1 MPTIGLYTATE
12 NELGALQRAAGD
24 VESDLVVRSESDLE
38 APEDVEAWCE
48 ELSNCDVA
56 VLWLHGAEDSMPGYD
71 RAADRCDEAG
81 VPLVVKATGD
91 AFAVEDTT
99 VPGGVRDT
107 VRAYLEKG
115 GSANLANC
123 VRYLADRFTPA
134 EPTYDDPVDLPTEGV
149 YHPDHPGASYAE
161 LRATLDADRPTV
173 AVWFYESHWTHEN
186 TRYVDSL
193 VRAIEAKGAD
203 ALPVFCNPVT
213 DSDEQQDAEWVVDE
227 WLTDDAGEPL
237 VDAVCSSFMFSLSMS
252 ERGREADDEG
262 GDAEEVFLRRL
273 GVPVLQTVTTM
284 RSRSRYEASDTGVMG
299 FELALSVALPEFD
312 GNVITH
318 PISGKERTD
327 DAAGIGSA
335 PKQHFPI
342 GDRIDHAASLAV
354 NWAGLRH
361 TPNDEKR
368 VAVVLHNYP
377 PSDDGIG
384 TAFGLD
390 SPESTVNLL
399 SELRS
404 RGYDLGEASCASDS
418 SSSAEPSRSRDGDA
432 VSRDDEDGR
441 RPSSDHSADRSSGR
455 RGGETG
461 SNGTAEPS
469 RGPREDGERS
479 DPRDGGEFPDSGRAL
494 IETLTAQLT
503 LDDRWVA
510 PEDVRELSV
519 DVVSPEQYGEWWAG
533 ADPAFRENVVE
544 EWGDPPD
551 RPFAVP
557 GAEFGNV
564 LVTVQPPRGF
574 GMDPSKVYH
583 DSDLQPPHD
592 YFAFYGWLRHEFDA
606 DAVVHL
612 GTHGSLEW
620 LPGKTVGLDAESA
633 PDALV
638 SDLPNV
644 YPYIVNNPGE
654 GTQAKRRSYAA
665 VVDYLTPP
673 MASAGTYDEL
683 AELEELADRYR
694 AAGSEAGE
702 TVERLLREKID
713 ELDLAVELGIAGEI
727 DERADVRGPDEA
739 GTTLA
744 EGAVEG
750 DDVDADELVER
761 VHAYLTD
768 VKTTQIRK
776 GLHTMGEP
784 PGGDDLVEYLVA
796 LTRLEN
802 PGAPSL
808 RESVAGVLGVD
819 YETMLESPSTY
830 DGTLGMTYAEAA
842 DAVHETSVEL
852 VETLAEHGFDVP
864 ESEVEAGTEDETTM
878 NLLVVDVE
886 PLGDARV
893 AGGAHDDLRE
903 VLAYICEE
911 AAPRVL
917 AAEDE
922 IPQTADALDGEYI
935 PPGGSGAPTRGG
947 VDLLPTGRN
956 FYTLDPRKVPAK
968 SAWAVGREVAD
979 GTLERH
985 HDEHGEYPE
994 EVGVIAWGT
1003 PTVRT
1008 RGETI
1013 AQVLALMGVRP
1024 VWTDAGR
1031 VDDVEAVSLD
1041 ELGRPRVD
1049 ATTRVSGLFR
1059 DAFPQAA
1066 GVIHDAVE
1074 AVVDREEPHEM
1085 NFVKKH
1091 VEEEAEQLE
1100 AEGMDA
1106 DEARE
1111 AALPR
1116 VFTTR
1121 PGGYGAGTNKAVD
1134 EGNWEDRADLA
1145 EVYVQ
1150 WGGYAMGS
1158 RGRVS
1163 EDRDAFRRRLGSVE
1177 ATVKIEDTMEQDEFD
1192 SSDWYAFHGG
1202 FITAVSAVAGAEPAS
1217 YVGDSSDP
1225 DNVDVYTNEEKV
1237 RKAMRARVLNPEWL
1251 DSMEDHGYKGAGDLS
1266 KTVDVTLGWDATTD
1280 VVSDALWAEV
1290 AERYALDAD
1299 RQEWLRD
1306 VNPWALESI
1315 TDTLLEAIERGL
1327 WDADDDTEERLRDLN
1342 LRVDGDLEERA
1353 TERERSEGS
1362 GTSERRSR
1370 DREEVTSDD
1379 D

>member
-1 MPTIGLYTATE
+1 MPTVGLYTATE
-12 NELGALQRAAGD
+12 NELGALARAAGE
-24 VESDLVVRSESDLE
+24 VETDLVARSESDLDEPE
-38 APEDVEAWCE
+38 AVEAFCE
-48 ELSNCDVA
+48 ELTDCDVA
-56 VLWLHGAEDSMPGYD
+56 VLWLHGDQESMPGYD
-71 RAADRCDEAG
+71 RALDRCYEAG
-81 VPLVVKATGD
+81 VPVVVKATGD

-99 VPGGVRDT
+99 VPGSVRET
-107 VRAYLEKG
+107 VSEYLERG

-123 VRYLADRFTPA
+123 VRYLTDRFTP
-134 EPTYDDPVDLPTEGV
+134 ETPEYDDPVALPTEGV
-149 YHPDHPGASYAE
+149 YHPDHPGASVEELYA
-161 LRATLDADRPTV
+161 ALDDGRPTV

-186 TRYVDSL
+186 TRYVDAL
-193 VRAIEAKGAD
+193 VRAIEREGAN

-213 DSDEQQDAEWVVDE
+213 DSEEQEDGEASEDTSGSRARPGDAEWVVDN
-227 WLTDDAGEPL
+227 WLTDGAGEPL
-237 VDAVCSSFMFSLSMS
+237 VDAVCSSFMFSLSMA
-252 ERGREADDEG
+252 ERGRDANDEG
-262 GDAEEVFLRRL
+262 GDAEEVFLKRL
-273 GVPVLQTVTTM
+273 GVPVIQTVTTM
-284 RSRSRYEASDTGVMG
+284 RSRSRYDASDTGVMG

-327 DAAGIGSA
+327 DEAGIGSA

-342 GDRIDHAASLAV
+342 EDRIDHAASLAV
-354 NWAGLRH
+354 NWAELRY
-361 TPNDEKR
+361 TPNEDKN

-399 SELRS
+399 SELRK
-404 RGYDLGEASCASDS
+404 RDYDLG
-418 SSSAEPSRSRDGDA
+418 
-432 VSRDDEDGR
+432 GR
-441 RPSSDHSADRSSGR
+441 FPESG
-455 RGGETG
+455 E
-461 SNGTAEPS
+461 E
-469 RGPREDGERS
+469 
-479 DPRDGGEFPDSGRAL
+479 L
-494 IETLTAQLT
+494 IGTLTSQLT

-510 PEDVRELSV
+510 PEDVRDLSV
-519 DVVSPEQYGEWWAG
+519 DVVSPEQYAEWWAD
-533 ADPAFRENVVE
+533 ADAGFRENVLD
-544 EWGDPPD
+544 EWGDPPE
-551 RPFAVP
+551 RPFAIP

-592 YFAFYGWLRHEFDA
+592 YYAFYKWLREEFAA

-638 SDLPNV
+638 ADLPNV

-673 MASAGTYDEL
+673 MAEAGTYDDL
-683 AELEELADRYR
+683 AELEELADQYR
-694 AAGSEAGE
+694 EAGSEAGE

-713 ELDLAVELGIAGEI
+713 ELDLAVELGIEGEI
-727 DERADVRGPDEA
+727 SEAADVRGPEEA

-744 EGAVEG
+744 EGDVSG
-750 DDVDADELVER
+750 DDVAIDELVER

-768 VKTTQIRK
+768 VKTTQIRM
-776 GLHTMGEP
+776 GLHTLGEP
-784 PGGDDLVEYLVA
+784 PESDRLVEYLIA

-802 PGAPSL
+802 PGGPSL

-819 YETMLESPSTY
+819 YQTMLDSPGEY
-830 DGTLGMTYAEAA
+830 DETLGMTYAQAA
-842 DAVHETSVEL
+842 DEVHETSVEL
-852 VETLAEHGFDVP
+852 VETLAEHDFDVP
-864 ESEVEAGTEDETTM
+864 EAEPDAAPDDETTM
-878 NLLVVDVE
+878 NLMVVDVDA
-886 PLGDARV
+886 LGDARV
-893 AGGAHDDLRE
+893 TGGAHDDLRAA
-903 VLAYICEE
+903 LAYICEE
-911 AAPRVL
+911 AAPRVRG
-917 AAEDE
+917 AETE
-922 IPQTADALDGEYI
+922 IPRTADALNGEYV

-956 FYTLDPRKVPAK
+956 FYTLDPRKIPAK
-968 SAWAVGREVAD
+968 SAWAVGREVAE

-985 HDEHGEYPE
+985 HSEAGEYPE
-994 EVGVIAWGT
+994 EIGVVAWGT

-1013 AQVLALMGVRP
+1013 AQVLALMGVEP

-1031 VDDVEAVSLD
+1031 IDDVEPIALE
-1041 ELGRPRVD
+1041 ELGRPRID

-1066 GVIHDAVE
+1066 GVVHDAVE
-1074 AVVDREEPHEM
+1074 AVVDLEEPHDM
-1085 NFVKKH
+1085 NYVKKH
-1091 VEEEAEQLE
+1091 VEEEAEELE
-1100 AEGMDA
+1100 AEGLEPEA
-1106 DEARE
+1106 ARE
-1111 AALPR
+1111 AAMPR

-1134 EGNWEDRADLA
+1134 EGNWEDRSDLA

-1150 WGGYAMGS
+1150 WGGYALGS
-1158 RGRVS
+1158 RGRVE
-1163 EDRDAFRRRLGSVE
+1163 EDHDAFRRRLGSVD

-1202 FITAVSAVAGAEPAS
+1202 FITAVSEVSGEEPAS

-1225 DNVDVYTNEEKV
+1225 DNVSVYTNEEKV

-1251 DSMEDHGYKGAGDLS
+1251 DSMEEHGYKGAGDLS
-1266 KTVDVTLGWDATTD
+1266 GTVDVTLGWDATTG
-1280 VVSDALWAEV
+1280 VVSDTLWEAV
-1290 AERYALDAD
+1290 AEKYAFDED
-1299 RQEWLRD
+1299 RQEWMRD

-1327 WDADDDTEERLRDLN
+1327 WDADDETEERLTDLN
-1342 LRVDGDLEERA
+1342 LRVDGDIEEQ
-1353 TERERSEGS
+1353 SSNPDVVG
-1362 GTSERRSR
+1362 
-1370 DREEVTSDD
+1370 EVTGDD

>member
-1 MPTIGLYTATE
+1 MATVGLYTATE
-12 NELGALQRAAGD
+12 NELGALARAAGE
-24 VESDLVVRSESDLE
+24 VETDLVARSESDLDEPE
-38 APEDVEAWCE
+38 AVEAFCE
-48 ELSNCDVA
+48 ELTDCDAA
-56 VLWLHGAEDSMPGYD
+56 VLWLHGDQESMPGYD
-71 RAADRCDEAG
+71 RALDRCYEAG
-81 VPLVVKATGD
+81 VPVVVKATGD

-99 VPGGVRDT
+99 VPASVRKT
-107 VRAYLEKG
+107 VSEYLERG

-123 VRYLADRFTPA
+123 VRYLTDRFTP
-134 EPTYDDPVDLPTEGV
+134 ETPEYDDPVALPTEGV
-149 YHPDHPGASYAE
+149 YHPDHPGASVEELYA
-161 LRATLDADRPTV
+161 ALDDGRPTV

-186 TRYVDSL
+186 TRYVDAL
-193 VRAIEAKGAD
+193 VRAIEREGAN

-213 DSDEQQDAEWVVDE
+213 DSEEQEDGEASEDASGSRARPGDAEWVVDN
-227 WLTDDAGEPL
+227 WLTDGAGEPL
-237 VDAVCSSFMFSLSMS
+237 VDAVCSSFMFSLSMA
-252 ERGREADDEG
+252 ERGRDANDEG
-262 GDAEEVFLRRL
+262 GDAEKVFLKRL
-273 GVPVLQTVTTM
+273 GVPVIQTVTTM
-284 RSRSRYEASDTGVMG
+284 RSRSRYDASDTGVMG

-327 DAAGIGSA
+327 DEAGIGSS

-342 GDRIDHAASLAV
+342 EDRIDHAASLAV
-354 NWAGLRH
+354 NWAELRY
-361 TPNDEKR
+361 TPNGEKN

-399 SELRS
+399 SELRK
-404 RGYDLGEASCASDS
+404 RDYDLG
-418 SSSAEPSRSRDGDA
+418 
-432 VSRDDEDGR
+432 GR
-441 RPSSDHSADRSSGR
+441 FPESG
-455 RGGETG
+455 E
-461 SNGTAEPS
+461 E
-469 RGPREDGERS
+469 
-479 DPRDGGEFPDSGRAL
+479 L
-494 IETLTAQLT
+494 IGTLTSQLT

-519 DVVSPEQYGEWWAG
+519 DVVSPEQYAEWWTD
-533 ADPAFRENVVE
+533 ADTGFRENVLE
-544 EWGDPPD
+544 EWGDPPE
-551 RPFAVP
+551 RPFAIP
-557 GAEFGNV
+557 GAAFGNV

-592 YFAFYGWLRHEFDA
+592 YYAFYKWLREEFAA

-638 SDLPNV
+638 ADLPNV

-673 MASAGTYDEL
+673 MAEAGTYDDL
-683 AELEELADRYR
+683 AELEELADQYR
-694 AAGSEAGE
+694 EAGSEASE

-713 ELDLAVELGIAGEI
+713 ELDLAVELGIEGEI
-727 DERADVRGPDEA
+727 SEAADVRGPEEA

-744 EGAVEG
+744 DGDVSG
-750 DDVDADELVER
+750 DDVAIDELVER

-768 VKTTQIRK
+768 VKTTQIRM
-776 GLHTMGEP
+776 GLHTLGEP
-784 PGGDDLVEYLVA
+784 PESDRLVEYLIA

-802 PGAPSL
+802 PGGPSL

-819 YETMLESPSTY
+819 YQTMLDSPGEY
-830 DGTLGMTYAEAA
+830 DETLGMTYAQAA
-842 DAVHETSVEL
+842 DEVHETSVEL
-852 VETLAEHGFDVP
+852 VETLADHDFDVP
-864 ESEVEAGTEDETTM
+864 EAEPDAGPDDGTTM
-878 NLLVVDVE
+878 NLMVVDVDA
-886 PLGDARV
+886 LGDARV
-893 AGGAHDDLRE
+893 TGGAHDDLRAA
-903 VLAYICEE
+903 LAFICEE
-911 AAPRVL
+911 AAPRVRR
-917 AAEDE
+917 AETE
-922 IPQTADALDGEYI
+922 IPQTADALNGEYV

-956 FYTLDPRKVPAK
+956 FYTLDPRKIPAK
-968 SAWAVGREVAD
+968 SAWAVGREVAE

-985 HDEHGEYPE
+985 HDEAGEYPE
-994 EVGVIAWGT
+994 EIGVVAWGT

-1013 AQVLALMGVRP
+1013 AQVLALMGVEP

-1031 VDDVEAVSLD
+1031 IDDVEPIALE
-1041 ELGRPRVD
+1041 ELGRPRID

-1066 GVIHDAVE
+1066 GVVHDAVE
-1074 AVVDREEPHEM
+1074 AVVDLEEPHEM
-1085 NFVKKH
+1085 NYVKKH
-1091 VEEEAEQLE
+1091 VEKEAEELE
-1100 AEGMDA
+1100 AEGLEPEA
-1106 DEARE
+1106 ARE
-1111 AALPR
+1111 AAMPR

-1134 EGNWEDRADLA
+1134 EGNWEDRSDLA

-1150 WGGYAMGS
+1150 WGGYALGS
-1158 RGRVS
+1158 RGRVQ
-1163 EDRDAFRRRLGSVE
+1163 EDHDAFRRRLGSVD

-1202 FITAVSAVAGAEPAS
+1202 FITAVAEVSGEEPAS

-1225 DNVDVYTNEEKV
+1225 DNVSVYTNEEKV

-1251 DSMEDHGYKGAGDLS
+1251 DSMEEHGYKGAGDLS
-1266 KTVDVTLGWDATTD
+1266 GTVDVTLGWDATTG
-1280 VVSDALWAEV
+1280 VVSDTLWEAV
-1290 AERYALDAD
+1290 AEKYAFDED
-1299 RQEWLRD
+1299 RQEWMRD

-1327 WDADDDTEERLRDLN
+1327 WDADDETEERLTDLN
-1342 LRVDGDLEERA
+1342 LRVDGDIEEQ
-1353 TERERSEGS
+1353 SSNPDVVG
-1362 GTSERRSR
+1362 
-1370 DREEVTSDD
+1370 EVTGDD

>member
-1 MPTIGLYTATE
+1 MPTVGFYTATE
-12 NELGALQRAAGD
+12 NELGALARAAGEVD
-24 VESDLVVRSESDLE
+24 ADLVVRSESDLDEPE
-38 APEDVEAWCE
+38 AVEAFCE
-48 ELSNCDVA
+48 ELADCDVV

-71 RAADRCDEAG
+71 RAIDRCYEAG
-81 VPLVVKATGD
+81 VPVVVKATGD
-91 AFAVEDTT
+91 AFAIEDTT
-99 VPGGVRDT
+99 VPGDVRET
-107 VRAYLEKG
+107 VSEYLEKG
-115 GSANLANC
+115 GSANMANC
-123 VRYLADRFTPA
+123 LRYLIDRFTA
-134 EPTYDDPVDLPTEGV
+134 EEPEYDDPVSLPTEGV
-149 YHPDHPGASYAE
+149 YHPDHPGASVEE
-161 LRATLDADRPTV
+161 LYATLDADRPTV

-186 TRYVDSL
+186 TRYVDAM
-193 VRAIEAKGAD
+193 VRAIEAEGAN

-213 DSDEQQDAEWVVDE
+213 DSEEQEDAEWVVDN
-227 WLTDDAGEPL
+227 WLTDESGEAL
-237 VDAVCSSFMFSLSMS
+237 VDAVCSSFMFSLSMA
-252 ERGREADDEG
+252 ERGRDANDEG
-262 GDAEEVFLRRL
+262 GDAEEVFLKRL
-273 GVPVLQTVTTM
+273 GVPVIQTVTTM
-284 RSRSRYEASDTGVMG
+284 RSRSRYASSDTGVMG

-327 DAAGIGSA
+327 DEAGIGSA

-342 GDRIDHAASLAV
+342 EDRIEHAASLTV
-354 NWAGLRH
+354 NWAQLRH
-361 TPNDEKR
+361 TPNDEKN

-390 SPESTVNLL
+390 SPDSTVNLL
-399 SELRS
+399 AELRA
-404 RGYDLGEASCASDS
+404 RKYDL
-418 SSSAEPSRSRDGDA
+418 
-432 VSRDDEDGR
+432 
-441 RPSSDHSADRSSGR
+441 
-455 RGGETG
+455 
-461 SNGTAEPS
+461 
-469 RGPREDGERS
+469 
-479 DPRDGGEFPDSGRAL
+479 GGEFPDSGQEL

-510 PEDVRELSV
+510 PEDVRDLSV
-519 DVVSPEQYGEWWAG
+519 DVVSADQYDEWWAE
-533 ADPAFRENVVE
+533 ADSGFRENVID

-551 RPFAVP
+551 RPFAIP

-592 YFAFYGWLRHEFDA
+592 YYAFYAWLRNEFEA

-620 LPGKTVGLDAESA
+620 LPGKTVGLDAKSA

-638 SDLPNV
+638 GDLPNV
-644 YPYIVNNPGE
+644 YPYIINNPGE

-673 MASAGTYDEL
+673 MANAGTYDDL
-683 AELEELADRYR
+683 AELEELADQYR
-694 AAGSEAGE
+694 EAGSEAGE
-702 TVERLLREKID
+702 TVERLMREKID
-713 ELDLAVELGIAGEI
+713 ELDLAVELGIEGEI
-727 DERADVRGPDEA
+727 SEAADVRGPDEA

-744 EGAVEG
+744 EGTVSG
-750 DDVDADELVER
+750 DDVSVDELVER

-768 VKTTQIRK
+768 VKTTQIRM

-784 PGGDDLVEYLVA
+784 PEDDRLVEYLVA

-802 PGAPSL
+802 SGGPSL
-808 RESVAGVLGVD
+808 RESVAGVLGVE
-819 YETMLESPSTY
+819 YQRMLDVPGEY
-830 DGTLGMTYAEAA
+830 DETLGMTYSQAA
-842 DAVHETSVEL
+842 DEVHELSVEL
-852 VETLAEHGFDVP
+852 VETLAAHGFDVP
-864 ESEVEAGTEDETTM
+864 EAEPDAGPGDETTM
-878 NLLVVDVE
+878 NLMVVDIDA
-886 PLGDARV
+886 LGDARV
-893 AGGAHDDLRE
+893 KGGAHDELRE
-903 VLAYICEE
+903 ALAYICEE

-917 AAEDE
+917 KADAE
-922 IPQTADALDGEYI
+922 IPTTADALNGEYVQ
-935 PPGGSGAPTRGG
+935 PGGSGAPTRGG

-956 FYTLDPRKVPAK
+956 FYTLDPRKVPAR
-968 SAWAVGREVAD
+968 SAWEVGREVAE

-985 HDEHGEYPE
+985 HEVEGEYPE
-994 EVGVIAWGT
+994 EIGVVAWGT

-1013 AQVLALMGVRP
+1013 AQVLALMGVEP
-1024 VWTDAGR
+1024 IWTDAGR
-1031 VDDVEAVSLD
+1031 IDDVEPIDLD
-1041 ELGRPRVD
+1041 ELGRPRID

-1074 AVVDREEPHEM
+1074 AVVDLDEPLEM
-1085 NFVKKH
+1085 NYVKKH
-1091 VEEEAEQLE
+1091 VEEEAEELE
-1100 AEGMDA
+1100 ADGFEA

-1111 AALPR
+1111 AAMPR

-1134 EGNWEDRADLA
+1134 EGNWEDRSDLA

-1150 WGGYAMGS
+1150 WGGYALGS

-1163 EDRDAFRRRLGSVE
+1163 EDHDAFRRRLGSVD

-1202 FITAVSAVAGAEPAS
+1202 FITAVAEVSGEEPAS

-1225 DNVDVYTNEEKV
+1225 DNVSVYTNEEKV
-1237 RKAMRARVLNPEWL
+1237 RKAMRSRVLNPAWL
-1251 DSMEDHGYKGAGDLS
+1251 DSMEEHGYKGAGDLS
-1266 KTVDVTLGWDATTD
+1266 QTVDVTLGWDATTG
-1280 VVSDALWAEV
+1280 VVSDTLWADV
-1290 AERYALDAD
+1290 AEKYAFDEE
-1299 RQEWLRD
+1299 RQEWMRE

-1327 WDADDDTEERLRDLN
+1327 WDADSETEERLTDLN
-1342 LRVDGDLEERA
+1342 LRVDGDLEERSSD
-1353 TERERSEGS
+1353 RSSLKG
-1362 GTSERRSR
+1362 
-1370 DREEVTSDD
+1370 VTSDD

>member
-1 MPTIGLYTATE
+1 MPRVGLYTATE
-12 NELGALQRAAGD
+12 NELGALQRAAD
-24 VESDLVVRSESDLE
+24 EVDSDLVVRSESDLDDPE
-38 APEDVEAWCE
+38 AVEAFCD
-48 ELSNCDVA
+48 ELTDCDVV

-71 RAADRCDEAG
+71 RAIEACYEAG
-81 VPLVVKATGD
+81 VPVVVKATGD
-91 AFAVEDTT
+91 AFAIEDTS
-99 VPGGVRDT
+99 VPGNVRET
-107 VRAYLEKG
+107 VSEYLERG
-115 GSANLANC
+115 GSANLANA
-123 VRYLADRFTPA
+123 VRYLVDRFTPE

-149 YHPDHPGASYAE
+149 YHPEFPGCSYEELCAE
-161 LRATLDADRPTV
+161 LDPETPTV

-186 TRYVDSL
+186 TRYVDAL
-193 VRAIEAKGAD
+193 VEAIEAEGAD

-213 DSDEQQDAEWVVDE
+213 DSDEQEDAEWVVDE
-227 WLTDDAGEPL
+227 WLTSEAGEPL
-237 VDAVCSSFMFSLSMS
+237 VDAVCSSFMFSLSMA
-252 ERGREADDEG
+252 ERGRDADDEG
-262 GDAEEVFLRRL
+262 GDAEEVFLKRL

-284 RSRSRYEASDTGVMG
+284 RSRSRYDSSDTGVMG

-327 DAAGIGSA
+327 DTADIGSA

-342 GDRIDHAASLAV
+342 EDRIDHAASLAV
-354 NWAGLRH
+354 NWATLRH
-361 TPNDEKR
+361 TPNDEKN

-399 SELRS
+399 SELRA
-404 RGYDLGEASCASDS
+404 RNYDLGGGFPE
-418 SSSAEPSRSRDGDA
+418 
-432 VSRDDEDGR
+432 
-441 RPSSDHSADRSSGR
+441 SGQ
-455 RGGETG
+455 
-461 SNGTAEPS
+461 N
-469 RGPREDGERS
+469 
-479 DPRDGGEFPDSGRAL
+479 L
-494 IETLTAQLT
+494 VETLTSQLT

-510 PEDVRELSV
+510 PEDVRERSV
-519 DVVSPEQYGEWWAG
+519 DTVSPQQYDAWWSD
-533 ADPAFRENVVE
+533 ADEAFRENVLE
-544 EWGDPPD
+544 EWGDPPE

-557 GAEFGNV
+557 GIEFGNV

-592 YFAFYGWLRHEFDA
+592 YYAFYAWLRNDFDA

-620 LPGKTVGLDAESA
+620 LPGKTVGLDSESA
-633 PDALV
+633 PDALLA
-638 SDLPNV
+638 DLPNV

-665 VVDYLTPP
+665 IVDYLTPP
-673 MASAGTYDEL
+673 MANAGTYDDL
-683 AELEELADRYR
+683 AELEELADQYR
-694 AAGSEAGE
+694 EAGSVAGE
-702 TVERLLREKID
+702 TVERLLREKV
-713 ELDLAVELGIAGEI
+713 EALDLAVELGIAGAV
-727 DERADVRGPDEA
+727 DEKADVRGPEAA

-744 EGAVEG
+744 EGSVDG
-750 DDVDADELVER
+750 DDVDIDELVER

-768 VKTTQIRK
+768 VKTTQIRM

-784 PGGDDLVEYLVA
+784 PEGDRLIEYLVA
-796 LTRLEN
+796 LTRLKN
-802 PGAPSL
+802 AGAPSL

-819 YETMLESPSTY
+819 YQTMLDSPGTY
-830 DGTLGMTYAEAA
+830 DETLGMTYSQAA

-852 VETLAEHGFDVP
+852 VETLAEQGFEVP
-864 ESEVEAGTEDETTM
+864 ESEVDAGPDDEMNM
-878 NLLVVDVE
+878 NLLVVDID

-903 VLAYICEE
+903 VLAFICEE
-911 AAPRVL
+911 AAPRVFG
-917 AAEDE
+917 AAEE
-922 IPQTADALDGEYI
+922 IPRTVDALNGEYV

-968 SAWAVGREVAD
+968 SAWEVGREVAD
-979 GTLERH
+979 GTLQRH
-985 HDEHGEYPE
+985 HSEHDEYPE
-994 EVGVIAWGT
+994 EVGVVAWGT

-1013 AQVLALMGVRP
+1013 AQVLALMGVEP

-1031 VDDVEAVSLD
+1031 IDGVEPIPLD
-1041 ELGRPRVD
+1041 ELGRPRID

-1074 AVVDREEPHEM
+1074 AVVDLEEPHER
-1085 NFVKKH
+1085 NYVKKH
-1091 VEEEAEQLE
+1091 VEEEAEELE

-1106 DEARE
+1106 GDARD
-1111 AALPR
+1111 AAMPR

-1134 EGNWEDRADLA
+1134 EGNWEDRSDLA
-1145 EVYVQ
+1145 DVYVQ

-1163 EDRDAFRRRLGSVE
+1163 EDHEAFRRRLGSVE

-1202 FITAVSAVAGAEPAS
+1202 FITAVLEVSGEEPAS

-1225 DNVDVYTNEEKV
+1225 DNVSVYTNEEKV

-1251 DSMEDHGYKGAGDLS
+1251 DSMQEHGYKGAGDLS
-1266 KTVDVTLGWDATTD
+1266 STVDVTLGWDATTG
-1280 VVSDALWAEV
+1280 VVSDTLWNEV
-1290 AERYALDAD
+1290 AEAYAFDAD
-1299 RQEWLRD
+1299 RQEWLRE

-1327 WDADDDTEERLRDLN
+1327 WDADDETEERLTDLN
-1342 LRVDGDLEERA
+1342 LSVDGDLEERA
-1353 TERERSEGS
+1353 SDATPA
-1362 GTSERRSR
+1362 T
-1370 DREEVTSDD
+1370 EVTSDD